1 MVPDFREE
9 NKLKI
14 ERRDIGIG
22 TVISLCLLT
31 SHAAPAAR
39 GNWHAPTEYVNDID
53 PRADQSTPDL
63 IRALG
68 DVDIEARW
76 RAAIALEKTG
86 PAAVPSLVRA
96 LTDKSVYVRQGAA
109 RVLGDIGQRSDDVT
123 AGLKRALGDP
133 DAKVREHAAESLGKL
148 DTRDGATIQALAAA
162 LADSDPFVIGKA
174 AVALGKIGPEAI
186 PALITAL
193 QDKNERVRGAATIA
207 IGKMGAG
214 SRPAL
219 PALINALK
227 DGAPDVRWG
236 AAIGLSAMGA
246 QAKEAAPALMRL
258 LYDSDQDVR
267 WASNLALRT
276 IDPEAIDRTPDWR
289 STAAVVDS
297 LAPELMKELHIPGA
311 SIALIDNRKLI
322 WSKNYGIARV
332 DHPVPVTDETL
343 FEACS
348 MTKPVFA
355 YIVLKLV
362 EQGRLDLDR
371 PLAEYLQEPD
381 LPKQNRRQLITAR
394 MVLSHT
400 TGLPNWRKGEDEL
413 DGPLPVLFSPGSRFS
428 YSGEGYYLLQRTI
441 EHITGEP
448 LEIYARRM
456 LLRPLG
462 LKHTSFSW
470 TEDVETKLAAG
481 HDERGAF
488 LQRTKYTH
496 ANAAYSL
503 YTTAAEYAV
512 FLTEI
517 LKTDRSAGQSLSQTS
532 IEEMLS
538 PQVKL
543 DVREP
548 IERPGRAQGR
558 AVYWGLGWSI
568 NETEEGRFFHHSGS
582 NRSGFRCFSQFNTVR
597 GSGIVIMTNSSNGSD
612 FWTRLINRVGNY

>member
-1 MVPDFREE
+1 
-9 NKLKI
+9 
-14 ERRDIGIG
+14 
-22 TVISLCLLT
+22 
-31 SHAAPAAR
+31 
-39 GNWHAPTEYVNDID
+39 
-53 PRADQSTPDL
+53 
-63 IRALG
+63 
-68 DVDIEARW
+68 
-76 RAAIALEKTG
+76 
-86 PAAVPSLVRA
+86 
-96 LTDKSVYVRQGAA
+96 
-109 RVLGDIGQRSDDVT
+109 
-123 AGLKRALGDP
+123 
-133 DAKVREHAAESLGKL
+133 
-148 DTRDGATIQALAAA
+148 
-162 LADSDPFVIGKA
+162 
-174 AVALGKIGPEAI
+174 
-186 PALITAL
+186 
-193 QDKNERVRGAATIA
+193 
-207 IGKMGAG
+207 
-214 SRPAL
+214 
-219 PALINALK
+219 
-227 DGAPDVRWG
+227 
-236 AAIGLSAMGA
+236 
-246 QAKEAAPALMRL
+246 
-258 LYDSDQDVR
+258 
-267 WASNLALRT
+267 
-276 IDPEAIDRTPDWR
+276 
-289 STAAVVDS
+289 
-297 LAPELMKELHIPGA
+297 
-311 SIALIDNRKLI
+311 LI

-355 YIVLKLV
+355 YIALKLV
-362 EQGRLDLDR
+362 EQGQLDLDR

-381 LPKQNRRQLITAR
+381 LPKQDQRQHITAR

-400 TGLPNWRKGEDEL
+400 AGLPNWRKGEDEL
-413 DGPLPVLFSPGSRFS
+413 DGPLPVLFSPGSKFS
-428 YSGEGYYLLQRTI
+428 YSGEGYYLLQRII

-462 LKHTSFSW
+462 LKHTSFIW

-488 LQRTKYTH
+488 LQKTKYSH

-517 LKTDRSAGQSLSQTS
+517 LKIDRSARHSLSQRS

-548 IERPGRAQGR
+548 IERPGRAQGQ

>member
-1 MVPDFREE
+1 M
-9 NKLKI
+9 KI
-14 ERRDIGIG
+14 KRRDIGIG
-22 TVISLCLLT
+22 TVISLCLLA
-31 SHAAPAAR
+31 SHAAPTAR
-39 GNWHAPTEYVNDID
+39 GNWHAPTEYVNDISA
-53 PRADQSTPDL
+53 RADQSTPDL

-76 RAAIALEKTG
+76 RAAVALEKTG

-109 RVLGDIGQRSDDVT
+109 RVLGDIGQRSDEVT
-123 AGLKRALGDP
+123 AGLIKALSDS
-133 DAKVREHAAESLGKL
+133 DAKVRENAAEALGKL

-162 LADSDPFVIGKA
+162 LADSDPFVVGKA
-174 AVALGKIGPEAI
+174 AAALGRIGPEAI

-193 QDKNERVRGAATIA
+193 QDKNERVREAATIA

-219 PALINALK
+219 PALPALINALK
-227 DGAPDVRWG
+227 DGAPDVRWD

-246 QAKEAAPALMRL
+246 RAKEAAPALLRS

-289 STAAVVDS
+289 STATVVDS

-311 SIALIDNRKLI
+311 SIALVDNRKLI

-332 DHPVPVTDETL
+332 DRPVPVTDETL

-362 EQGRLDLDR
+362 EQGQLDLDR
-371 PLAEYLQEPD
+371 PLAEYMQEPN
-381 LPKQNRRQLITAR
+381 LPKQNQRQRITAR

-462 LKHTSFSW
+462 LKHTSFIW

-488 LQRTKYTH
+488 LQKTKYTH

-517 LKTDRSAGQSLSQTS
+517 LKTDRSAGHSLSQRS